1 LCIHLYVNAKPHTWT
16 QNLVNEGEACD
27 KAVEAVLTNDD
38 ARGPVPLIGPPN
50 YGRVDLIRPP
60 DYGIVDLMRHP
71 N

>member
-1 LCIHLYVNAKPHTWT
+1 M
-16 QNLVNEGEACD
+16 NEGEACD